1 MARLPRLALGGHLH
15 HLIHRGHNLQP
26 IVVDDEDRKT
36 LLAALQDSAATHKVA
51 IHAYVVMPNHLHL
64 LATPAADDGL
74 SRMMQAL
81 GRRYVSAFNLRHGRV
96 GTLWE
101 GRFRAAP
108 LEAESHLLSVMR
120 SIELNP
126 QRAGL
131 SAEPGDFPWSSAA
144 HHLGRRRDPLISDP
158 PGFWALGNTP
168 FERELAWRRW
178 LEEGES
184 ETERQRLIDSALKGW
199 PLGSARFLQLLG
211 ELSERPLVPRPRGRP
226 RKPKPPKPA
235 AS

>member
-1 MARLPRLALGGHLH
+1 MARLPRLALAGHLH

-51 IHAYVVMPNHLHL
+51 IHAYVLMPNHIHL
-64 LATPAADDGL
+64 LATPSSDDGL

-81 GRRYVSAFNLRHGRV
+81 GRRYVGAFNLRHGRV

-108 LEAESHLLSVMR
+108 LEAESHLLAVMR

-126 QRAGL
+126 QRAGFCL
-131 SAEPGDFPWSSAA
+131 DPGDYAWSSAA
-144 HHLGRRRDPLISDP
+144 HHLGRRRDPLVMDP

-178 LEEGES
+178 LEEGEA
-184 ETERQRLIDSALKGW
+184 EAGRQQLIDSALKGW

-211 ELSERPLVPRPRGRP
+211 ELSARPMTPRPRGRP
-226 RKPKPPKPA
+226 RKVKLSDPG
-235 AS
+235 

>member
-1 MARLPRLALGGHLH
+1 MARLPRLALAGHLH

-36 LLAALQDSAATHKVA
+36 MLAALQDSAATHRVA

-64 LATPAADDGL
+64 LATPSSDDGL

-81 GRRYVSAFNLRHGRV
+81 GRRYVSAFNLRHGRL

-108 LEAESHLLSVMR
+108 LEAESHLLAAMR

-131 SAEPGDFPWSSAA
+131 SMDPGDFIWSSAA
-144 HHLGRRRDPLISDP
+144 HHLGRRRDPLVTDP
-158 PGFWALGNTP
+158 PLFWALGNTP

-178 LEEGES
+178 LEDGES
-184 ETERQRLIDSALKGW
+184 EADRQRLIDSALKGW
-199 PLGSARFLQLLG
+199 PLGSARFLQSLG
-211 ELSERPLVPRPRGRP
+211 EISARPMSPRPRGRP
-226 RKPKPPKPA
+226 RKEMQ
-235 AS
+235 SRGD

>member
-1 MARLPRLALGGHLH
+1 MARLPRLALAGHLH
-15 HLIHRGHNLQP
+15 HLIHRGHNLQA
-26 IVVDDEDRKT
+26 IVLDDEDRKA

-64 LATPAADDGL
+64 LATPTADDGL

-81 GRRYVSAFNLRHGRV
+81 GRRYVGAFNLRHGRV

-108 LEAESHLLSVMR
+108 LEADSHLLAVMR

-131 SAEPGDFPWSSAA
+131 AAEPGDFAWSSAA

-184 ETERQRLIDSALKGW
+184 EAERQRLIDSALKGW
-199 PLGSARFLQLLG
+199 PLGSARFLQSLG
-211 ELSERPLVPRPRGRP
+211 ELSERPMSPRPRGRP
-226 RKPKPPKPA
+226 RKTPLSDPV
-235 AS
+235 

>member
-1 MARLPRLALGGHLH
+1 MARLPRLALAGHLH

-26 IVVDDEDRKT
+26 IVFDDDDRRA
-36 LLAALQDSAATHKVA
+36 LLAALQDSAATHRVA

-64 LATPAADDGL
+64 LATPAADEGL

-108 LEAESHLLSVMR
+108 LEAESHLLTVMR

-131 SAEPGDFPWSSAA
+131 STEPGDFAWSSAA

-184 ETERQRLIDSALKGW
+184 EAERERLIDAALKGW

-211 ELSERPLVPRPRGRP
+211 EVSPRPMSPRPRGRP
-226 RKPKPPKPA
+226 RKIKV
-235 AS
+235 SVED

>member
-1 MARLPRLALGGHLH
+1 MARLPRLALAGHLH

-26 IVVDDEDRKT
+26 IVVDDEDRKA

-108 LEAESHLLSVMR
+108 LEAESHLLTVMR

-131 SAEPGDFPWSSAA
+131 STEPGDFPWSSAA
-144 HHLGRRRDPLISDP
+144 HHLGRRRDPLVTDP

-184 ETERQRLIDSALKGW
+184 EAERQQLIDSALKGW
-199 PLGSARFLQLLG
+199 PLGSARFLQLLS
-211 ELSERPLVPRPRGRP
+211 ELSERPLVRRPRGRP
-226 RKPKPPKPA
+226 RKLA
-235 AS
+235 APQSDDS

>member
-1 MARLPRLALGGHLH
+1 MARLPRLALAGHLH

-26 IVVDDEDRKT
+26 IAVDDEDRKA
-36 LLAALQDSAATHKVA
+36 LLAALQECAATHKVA
-51 IHAYVVMPNHLHL
+51 IHAYALLPNHLHL
-64 LATPAADDGL
+64 LATPAADNGL

-81 GRRYVSAFNLRHGRV
+81 GRRYVGAFNQRHGRV

-108 LEAESHLLSVMR
+108 LEADPYLLLVMR

-131 SAEPGDFPWSSAA
+131 VAEPGDYAWSSAA

-178 LEEGES
+178 LEEGEP
-184 ETERQRLIDSALKGW
+184 EAERLKLIDSALKGW
-199 PLGSARFLQLLG
+199 PLGSARFLHTLA
-211 ELSERPLVPRPRGRP
+211 ELSDRPLTPRPRGRP
-226 RKPKPPKPA
+226 RSKPA
-235 AS
+235 SI

>member
-1 MARLPRLALGGHLH
+1 MARLPRLALAGHLH

-26 IVVDDEDRKT
+26 IVLDDEDRKT

-64 LATPAADDGL
+64 LATPASDDGL

-108 LEAESHLLSVMR
+108 LEAESHLLAVMR

-131 SAEPGDFPWSSAA
+131 SADPGDYAWSSAA
-144 HHLGRRRDPLISDP
+144 HHLGRRRDPLVSDP
-158 PGFWALGNTP
+158 AGFWALGNTP

-184 ETERQRLIDSALKGW
+184 ELERQKLVDSALKGW
-199 PLGSARFLQLLG
+199 PLGSAQFLQSLR
-211 ELSERPLVPRPRGRP
+211 ELSTRPLMPRPRGRP
-226 RKPKPPKPA
+226 LKIKPSEA
-235 AS
+235 E

>member
-108 LEAESHLLSVMR
+108 LEAESHLLTVMR

-144 HHLGRRRDPLISDP
+144 HHLGRRRDPLVSDP

-184 ETERQRLIDSALKGW
+184 ESERQRLIDSALKGW

-226 RKPKPPKPA
+226 RKLRPPKPDV
-235 AS
+235 S

>member
-1 MARLPRLALGGHLH
+1 MARLPRLALAGHLH

-26 IVVDDEDRKT
+26 IVVDDEDRRA
-36 LLAALQDSAATHKVA
+36 LLAALQESAATHKVA

-64 LATPAADDGL
+64 LATPSADDGL

-81 GRRYVSAFNLRHGRV
+81 GRRYVGAFNLRHGRV

-108 LEAESHLLSVMR
+108 LEADTHLLAVMR

-126 QRAGL
+126 LRAGL
-131 SAEPGDFPWSSAA
+131 GTDAGEYVWSSAA

-184 ETERQRLIDSALKGW
+184 EAERQRLIDSALKGW

-211 ELSERPLVPRPRGRP
+211 EVSERPMSPRPRGRP
-226 RKPKPPKPA
+226 RKPKPPEA
-235 AS
+235 V

>member
-1 MARLPRLALGGHLH
+1 MARLPRLALAGHLH
-15 HLIHRGHNLQP
+15 HQIHRGHNVQP
-26 IVVDDEDRKT
+26 IVVDDDDRRA
-36 LLAALQDSAATHKVA
+36 LLAALQDSAATHRVA

-64 LATPAADDGL
+64 LATPAADEGL

-108 LEAESHLLSVMR
+108 LEAESHLLTVMR

-126 QRAGL
+126 QRGGL
-131 SAEPGDFPWSSAA
+131 TTEPGDFAWSSAA

-184 ETERQRLIDSALKGW
+184 EAERERLVDSALKGW

-211 ELSERPLVPRPRGRP
+211 EVSPRPMSPRPRGRP
-226 RKPKPPKPA
+226 RKIKVPIED
-235 AS
+235 